1 VAVVK
6 PINSGASLEISINY
20 VLRTD
25 KTETRLTSGL
35 LCIPELAL
43 EQMNDT
49 KELWGKAGGRQFKH
63 FVQAFSSDDRSASG
77 GKLTVEMAHAI
88 GIKFAEKMFPGFEIL
103 VATHKDTLHTHTH
116 FIVNSVNLETGT
128 KIQNSYHDLKAMR
141 DYSDELC
148 RQHGLAV
155 LEEWSYAN
163 KGKSHS
169 KKSEEIAKRAVDRK
183 YKSHKFD
190 CYRAVLA
197 AVNEATSRDNFIL
210 KMKQAGWET
219 EWSDKKHIT
228 FTNHE
233 NPKHK
238 NRYATLAAEYENYKA
253 PDILGEHEQLPLDG
267 DNFKEALL
275 ARFVRN
281 AEPPVIVEKPKA
293 KPKQP
298 APLSRQE
305 RDKIKSR
312 ITVLKRWITATE
324 NRKKYKPI
332 DDELKRLRDKPTN
345 IFNRKSIENEIRD
358 YEYRHKPQLSV
369 YLEALT
375 ILPEKVTPKKWQAE
389 LNELQKILVPVP
401 EESISERLIKSREK
415 ANEFNRKRELRQ
427 TERNRKVQNVEI

>member
-1 VAVVK
+1 MCIARANREAIQKVSRHETCGVEDHRAQRW
-6 PINSGASLEISINY
+6 
-20 VLRTD
+20 VL
-25 KTETRLTSGL
+25 
-35 LCIPELAL
+35 
-43 EQMNDT
+43 
-49 KELWGKAGGRQFKH
+49 GGF
-63 FVQAFSSDDRSASG
+63 
-77 GKLTVEMAHAI
+77 
-88 GIKFAEKMFPGFEIL
+88 
-103 VATHKDTLHTHTH
+103 
-116 FIVNSVNLETGT
+116 
-128 KIQNSYHDLKAMR
+128 
-141 DYSDELC
+141 
-148 RQHGLAV
+148 
-155 LEEWSYAN
+155 
-163 KGKSHS
+163 
-169 KKSEEIAKRAVDRK
+169 KKSEEIAKRAVNGK

-197 AVNEATSRDNFIL
+197 VVAEATSRDDFIL

-238 NRYATLAAEYENYKA
+238 NRYSTLAKEHKIYST
-253 PDILGEHEQLPLDG
+253 PDILGEHEPLPLDN

-275 ARFVRN
+275 ARLVRN

-293 KPKQP
+293 KP

-305 RDKIKSR
+305 RERMKSR
-312 ITVLKRWITATE
+312 IATLKKWITAAE

-375 ILPEKVTPKKWQAE
+375 ALPEKITPKKWQAE
-389 LNELQKILVPVP
+389 LNELQKILAANP

-427 TERNRKVQNVEI
+427 AERNRKVQNVEI